1 VNNKTWI
8 ISLLTVV
15 LGAGGGFLIANSFNR
30 SEMETL
36 RQENERLKQTIAE
49 TEKAQ
54 AESTLSLDEIK
65 ARISEADSN
74 PGNLTFNRD
83 LGLALYRYSAM
94 KRDVP
99 LLKETLRLLERVN
112 SSSPKDYDVLVALG
126 NTHFDI
132 GTFAGETERFPTAR
146 GIYDQAAAIKP
157 DDPNVRTD
165 IALTYFLQR
174 PAAYDQAAAEFER
187 AIKADPKNERALQF
201 LVQTHWQSG
210 DQTKA
215 AEALAKLRA
224 VNPSNQVIPEL
235 ESMLTKTPPTK

>member
-1 VNNKTWI
+1 MF
-8 ISLLTVV
+8 
-15 LGAGGGFLIANSFNR
+15 GAGGGFLIANSFNR

-36 RQENERLKQTIAE
+36 RQENERLKQTIAD

-65 ARISEADSN
+65 ARIAEADAN
-74 PGNLTFNRD
+74 PANLNFNRD

-112 SSSPKDYDVLVALG
+112 SARPEDYDVLVALG

-146 GIYDQAAAIKP
+146 GIYDRAAAIKP
-157 DDPNVRTD
+157 DDANVRTD

-187 AIKADPKNERALQF
+187 AIRSDPKNERALQF

-210 DQTKA
+210 KQAQA

-224 VNPSNQVIPEL
+224 VNPANQVIPEL
-235 ESMLTKTPPTK
+235 ESMLTKEPPTK